1 MVVNQLVKGKILCQ
15 VGGQVM
21 TGQSIGE
28 GSLEKARRYARET
41 VQLMLFLMLA
51 YSLACIVFRYP
62 LIEFFK
68 LHDKATAAAAASYL
82 AIVSLGHPLMGYNYA
97 MQGLLTAAGDSKTS
111 FKYNA
116 VGMVINIVLDPL
128 LIFGIG
134 PFPVMGVNGA
144 AIATIFSQAVTSVLF
159 ARFMM
164 KDSYLFGDFGLLDRP
179 ESKEVLHI
187 VKLGAPPAIFNIGYA
202 AVNMLI
208 SRIIV
213 TFGDAAIAIQKIGGQ
228 IESLTWMTG
237 EGFSYSMSAITS
249 QNYGAGNYGRVR
261 KGFLTGADELEGIDF
276 TKPQYFFD
284 SKIYENRVYDSHG
297 EAHPEEPLTFG
308 PNIKDWPE
316 MPALPENLI
325 LKVVSEIH
333 DPVTTTDELIPS
345 GETSS
350 YRSNP
355 LRLSEFALSR
365 KDPAY
370 VGRAKEVK
378 KAEDA
383 LMGGGCAGEVLP
395 ELREVMG
402 IIHQTFPEV
411 QHGNFGVGSTI
422 FAVKPGDGS
431 AREQAASCQKVLGG
445 WANIAN
451 DYATKRYRS
460 NLINWGMLPFRIATS
475 DTDLPFAN
483 GDYILI
489 PGILDAVKSKKESID
504 AYTVQADGLKKFELT
519 LGELMDDE
527 RTIIEDGCLINYY
540 RNH

>member
-1 MVVNQLVKGKILCQ
+1 MNNNEKNNRIDLLNGSISSALFWLSLPIMGSQFVQMAYNLFDTMWVGQLGNQAVTAVGAAGSFMWIGQGIAMIPQ

-28 GSLEKARRYARET
+28 GNLEKARRYARET
-41 VQLMLFLMLA
+41 IQFMLFLMLA
-51 YSLACIVFRYP
+51 YSLACIVLRQP
-62 LIEFFK
+62 LISFFK
-68 LHDKATAAAAASYL
+68 LHDKTTAAAAASYL

-261 KGFLTGADELEGIDF
+261 KGFLTGAAMMTVFGILVTALLVLGAAPIFGLFIREPEIIAGGAGYLRIVGLSQLFMCYELATTGAF
-276 TKPQYFFD
+276 NGLGQTK
-284 SKIYENRVYDSHG
+284 
-297 EAHPEEPLTFG
+297 L
-308 PNIKDWPE
+308 
-316 MPALPENLI
+316 PAALGLI
-325 LKVVSEIH
+325 LTVAR
-333 DPVTTTDELIPS
+333 IPLC
-345 GETSS
+345 
-350 YRSNP
+350 Y
-355 LRLSEFALSR
+355 
-365 KDPAY
+365 
-370 VGRAKEVK
+370 
-378 KAEDA
+378 A
-383 LMGGGCAGEVLP
+383 LMP
-395 ELREVMG
+395 VMG
-402 IIHQTFPEV
+402 I
-411 QHGNFGVGSTI
+411 NGVW
-422 FAVKPGDGS
+422 
-431 AREQAASCQKVLGG
+431 
-445 WANIAN
+445 WAISGTSILKGIILNILF
-451 DYATKRYRS
+451 
-460 NLINWGMLPFRIATS
+460 LIRVRKL
-475 DTDLPFAN
+475 
-483 GDYILI
+483 
-489 PGILDAVKSKKESID
+489 
-504 AYTVQADGLKKFELT
+504 
-519 LGELMDDE
+519 E
-527 RTIIEDGCLINYY
+527 R
-540 RNH
+540 